1 MCSAFFDAWK
11 ALGFDLFFGFLD
23 LVFGRIYMCLLYAK
37 IVDMVSETLSIRIR
51 RDVKKRMR
59 KLKDVDWRSEIRV
72 SSR

>member
-1 MCSAFFDAWK
+1 
-11 ALGFDLFFGFLD
+11 
-23 LVFGRIYMCLLYAK
+23 MCLLYAK

-51 RDVKKRMR
+51 RDVKKKMR